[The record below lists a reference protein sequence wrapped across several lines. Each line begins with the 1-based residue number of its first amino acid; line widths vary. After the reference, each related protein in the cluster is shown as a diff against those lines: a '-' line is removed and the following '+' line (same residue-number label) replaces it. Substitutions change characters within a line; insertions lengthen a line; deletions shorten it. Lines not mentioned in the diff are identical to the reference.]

1 MIEIGSQK
9 QLFLDDYLI
18 ESMTGVQR
26 TLNPATKAQNNPVI
40 RPDCPWEG
48 NNLHYGCVFYDEEQE
63 LFRMWYTAST
73 VTPSKTVR
81 LFTQPDAG
89 LTAAPLEQ
97 EKPNSTEPIL
107 CYATSTDG
115 YSWEKPSLGLV
126 KFNGSWENNILKP
139 ENWVQ
144 AKGGIFVDPNEKD
157 PTKRYKVLSQ
167 RTEYGAEG
175 KLEFSWNLYTSPD
188 AFNWTPYENNPVI
201 QQGGFPKV
209 RTRGVYGQKIQFDAS
224 GAKQVVDVEDRE
236 QSYLWGP
243 TAFMGWD
250 NIRGRY
256 AVHMENCQH
265 KRGPLGKRVIGR
277 AESPDLIHW
286 TPPQTII
293 IPDAEDPPGLQF
305 YSMWATTYEGFYIG
319 MLWNFL
325 REERLFIWP
334 QFVFSRDGI
343 HYDRRFR
350 EPFIPLSPEPD
361 YDSVAIYA
369 QQPIVHDEK
378 VFIFYNGMNFRERRL
393 AEIDGP
399 GPTGALGL
407 AVTPLD
413 GFVSLDNTLDAS
425 NRYGEVVTRPFRFSG
440 NELRVNMGAVSEK
453 TGHSASTCDVKV
465 EILHP
470 DHFPIVG
477 FSVGDADSL
486 TETGIANRVT
496 WRGNGDLHA
505 LQGEYIKLK
514 FYLKNA
520 KLFAFQFMET

>member
-18 ESMTGVQR
+18 ESMTSVKR
-26 TLNPATKAQNNPVI
+26 TFNPAAKAPNNPVI
-40 RPDCPWEG
+40 RPDQPWEG
-48 NNLHYGCVFYDEEQE
+48 NNLHYGCVFYDDEQKMY
-63 LFRMWYTAST
+63 RMWYTAST
-73 VTPSKTVR
+73 VTPSETVR
-81 LFTQPDAG
+81 LFTEPDAG
-89 LTAAPLEQ
+89 LTEAPLQQ
-97 EKPNSTEPIL
+97 EKPHTTEPIV

-115 YSWEKPSLGLV
+115 YNWDKPSLGLV

-139 ENWVQ
+139 ENWMQ

-157 PTKRYKVLSQ
+157 PAKRYKLLSQ
-167 RTEYGAEG
+167 RT
-175 KLEFSWNLYTSPD
+175 KRRTKKVLECFWNLYTSPD
-188 AFNWTPYENNPVI
+188 AFNWTPYEKNPVI
-201 QQGGFPKV
+201 QQGGPPKV
-209 RTRGVYGQKIQFDAS
+209 RTRAVYGQKIQLDAS
-224 GAKQVVDVEDRE
+224 GAKQVVNVEDYE

-243 TAFMGWD
+243 TASLGWD
-250 NIRGRY
+250 QIRGCY
-256 AVHMENCQH
+256 AMHMENCLH
-265 KRGPLGKRVIGR
+265 KRCPLGKRVIGR

-293 IPDAEDPPGLQF
+293 VPDADDPPNLQF

-350 EPFIPLSPEPD
+350 EPFISLSPEPD
-361 YDSVAIYA
+361 FDSVAIYA
-369 QQPIVHDEK
+369 QQPIVHDNQIF
-378 VFIFYNGMNFRERRL
+378 VFYNGMNFRERPL
-393 AEIDGP
+393 ATIG
-399 GPTGALGL
+399 GNGATGALGL

-413 GFVSLDNTLDAS
+413 GFVSLDSAS
-425 NRYGEVVTRPFRFSG
+425 NASNSYGEVVTRPFRFTG
-440 NELRVNMGAVSEK
+440 NRLQLNTRVESSDAASE
-453 TGHSASTCDVKV
+453 VKV

-477 FSVGDADSL
+477 FSFHDADSL
-486 TETGIANRVT
+486 SRTGIADQAT
-496 WRGNGDLHA
+496 WRGNGDLHPV
-505 LQGEYIKLK
+505 QGEYIKLK

-520 KLFAFQFMET
+520 KLFAFQFVQ

>member
-9 QLFLDDYLI
+9 QLFFDDYLI
-18 ESMTGVQR
+18 ESITGVEQ
-26 TLNPATKAQNNPVI
+26 TLNPATKVQHNPVI
-40 RPDCPWEG
+40 RPDRPWEG
-48 NNLHYGCVFYDEEQE
+48 NSLHYGCVFYDETQG

-73 VTPSKTVR
+73 LRPSKTVR
-81 LFTQPDAG
+81 LFTQPDAA

-97 EKPNSTEPIL
+97 EKPDTTEPIV

-115 YSWEKPSLGLV
+115 YNWEKPSLGLV
-126 KFNGSWENNILKP
+126 EFDGSRENNILKP
-139 ENWVQ
+139 ENWMQ

-157 PTKRYKVLSQ
+157 SAKRYKVLSQ
-167 RTEYGAEG
+167 RTKRRTENV
-175 KLEFSWNLYTSPD
+175 LECYWNLYTSPD
-188 AFNWTPYENNPVI
+188 AFNWTAYENNPVI
-201 QQGGFPKV
+201 TQGSLPKA
-209 RTRGVYGQKIQFDAS
+209 RTRGVYGQKIQIDAS
-224 GAKQVVDVEDRE
+224 GGRQVVDVEEHE

-250 NIRGRY
+250 EIRGCY

-265 KRGPLGKRVIGR
+265 KRCPLGKRVIGR
-277 AESPDLIHW
+277 AESRDLLHW
-286 TPPQTII
+286 TTPQTIV

-325 REERLFIWP
+325 REDRLFIWP

-343 HYDRRFR
+343 HYDRRYR
-350 EPFIPLSPEPD
+350 EPFIPLSPEPE

-369 QQPIVHDEK
+369 QQPIVQNGQI
-378 VFIFYNGMNFRERRL
+378 FIFYNGMNFRERRL
-393 AEIDGP
+393 SEIGDP

-413 GFVSLDNTLDAS
+413 GFVSLTHTDDTS
-425 NRYGEVVTRPFRFSG
+425 NGYGAVVTRSFRCSG
-440 NELRVNMGAVSEK
+440 NQLRVNMEMVSGK
-453 TGHSASTCDVKV
+453 AGDVKV
-465 EILHP
+465 EILHS

-477 FSVGDADSL
+477 FSFDDADSL
-486 TETGIANRVT
+486 TQTGIANRVT
-496 WRGNGDLHA
+496 WSGNGDLHP

-514 FYLKNA
+514 FYVKSA
-520 KLFAFQFMET
+520 KLFAFQFVE

>member
-18 ESMTGVQR
+18 ESMAGVKR
-26 TLNPATKAQNNPVI
+26 TLNPATKVQNNPVI
-40 RPDCPWEG
+40 CPDRPWEG
-48 NNLHYGCVFYDEEQE
+48 NNLHYGCVFYDEAQG

-73 VTPSKTVR
+73 VTPSETVR
-81 LFTQPDAG
+81 QFTQPDAG

-97 EKPNSTEPIL
+97 EKPNSTEPIV

-115 YSWEKPSLGLV
+115 YNWEKPSLGLV
-126 KFNGSWENNILKP
+126 KFKGSWENNILKP

-157 PTKRYKVLSQ
+157 SAKRYKVLSQ
-167 RTEYGAEG
+167 RTKRRTENS
-175 KLEFSWNLYTSPD
+175 LECYWNLYTSPD
-188 AFNWTPYENNPVI
+188 AFNWTADENNPVI
-201 QQGGFPKV
+201 QQGGLPKV

-224 GAKQVVDVEDRE
+224 GVKQVVNVEEHE

-250 NIRGRY
+250 EIRGCY

-265 KRGPLGKRVIGR
+265 KRCPLGKRVIGR

-286 TPPQTII
+286 TSPQTII
-293 IPDAEDPPGLQF
+293 IPDPDDPPNLQF

-325 REERLFIWP
+325 REEQLFIWP

-343 HYDRRFR
+343 HYDRRYR
-350 EPFIPLSPEPD
+350 EPFIPLSAEPE

-369 QQPIVHDEK
+369 QQPIVHNK
-378 VFIFYNGMNFRERRL
+378 QIFTFYNGMNYRERRL
-393 AEIDGP
+393 AEVGGS

-413 GFVSLDNTLDAS
+413 GFVSLDSTGGTSDSYA
-425 NRYGEVVTRPFRFSG
+425 EVVTRPFRFSG
-440 NELRVNMGAVSEK
+440 NQLQLNIEVPSGTA
-453 TGHSASTCDVKV
+453 GDVKV
-465 EILHP
+465 EILHS

-477 FSVGDADSL
+477 FSFDDADSL
-486 TETGIANRVT
+486 TQTDIANRAT
-496 WRGNGDLHA
+496 WRGNGDLRP

-520 KLFAFQFMET
+520 KLLAFQFVGYR